1 MPSHDN
7 GSSERGSL
15 DIHAPPMYKDRRMPT
30 PLMLVELQGGVA
42 RGSRLARFGCTRK
55 DLSNAVRRGELIRLR
70 AGVFAAPSCAWSVRA
85 AALHGGALSCAG
97 ALRMHGVWVLDDDE
111 HPHVWL
117 GHAGRVHPHAECECI
132 EHYRAGSM
140 RLGLAPVEQA
150 LVHSFGC
157 HGEEFFFAA
166 YESAWSLGLIG
177 SAERRRIRA
186 ALPVR
191 ARWLVDIA
199 RHDADSGLEST
210 VRLRLHLLGIR
221 VETQVSIDGVGRVD
235 FVLER
240 RVILEAD
247 GKGNHAGRSERH
259 RDLRRD
265 AAASHLG
272 FETLRFDYAM
282 IIHEWDVVIAAIL
295 GALARS
301 AS

>member
-1 MPSHDN
+1 
-7 GSSERGSL
+7 
-15 DIHAPPMYKDRRMPT
+15 
-30 PLMLVELQGGVA
+30 
-42 RGSRLARFGCTRK
+42 
-55 DLSNAVRRGELIRLR
+55 
-70 AGVFAAPSCAWSVRA
+70 
-85 AALHGGALSCAG
+85 
-97 ALRMHGVWVLDDDE
+97 
-111 HPHVWL
+111 
-117 GHAGRVHPHAECECI
+117 
-132 EHYRAGSM
+132 M

-177 SAERRRIRA
+177 ADERRRVRA
-186 ALPVR
+186 ALPAR

-199 RHDADSGLEST
+199 RHDADSGLESI
-210 VRLRLHLLGIR
+210 VRLRLRLLDIR

-235 FVLER
+235 FVVGS

-247 GKGNHAGRSERH
+247 GKGNHAGRAERH
-259 RDLRRD
+259 RDLIRD
-265 AAASHLG
+265 AAASRLG

-301 AS
+301 RS

>member
-1 MPSHDN
+1 
-7 GSSERGSL
+7 
-15 DIHAPPMYKDRRMPT
+15 MPT

-55 DLSNAVRRGELIRLR
+55 DLSDAVRRGELSRVR
-70 AGVFAAPSCAWSVRA
+70 AGVFAAPSCAGSVRT
-85 AALHGGALSCAG
+85 AALHGGALSCSG
-97 ALRMHGVWVLDDDE
+97 ALRMHGVWVLADDE

-117 GHAGRVHPHAECECI
+117 GLAGRRHPHAHCECV

-150 LVHSFGC
+150 LVQAFGC

-166 YESAWSLGLIG
+166 YESAWALGLIG
-177 SAERRRIRA
+177 ADARRRIRA

-191 ARWLVDIA
+191 ARWLADIA
-199 RHDADSGLEST
+199 RHDADSGLESI

-221 VETQVSIDGVGRVD
+221 VETQVSIDGVGRVE
-235 FVLER
+235 FVVER

-247 GKGNHAGRSERH
+247 GKDNHAGRSERH
-259 RDLRRD
+259 RDLIRD
-265 AAASHLG
+265 AAASRLG

-282 IIHEWDVVIAAIL
+282 IIHEWSVVIAAIS
-295 GALARS
+295 GALARARS
-301 AS
+301 